1 MGHSSQLKQLHDL
14 QVQGNS
20 SSVADSEK
28 LLSLHE
34 AQSACRVRS
43 AGKSKGFRQS
53 ALAKEQPILSEELA
67 KDVEREDEE
76 EDQVADES
84 LVSAV

>member
-1 MGHSSQLKQLHDL
+1 MYR
-14 QVQGNS
+14 
-20 SSVADSEK
+20 
-28 LLSLHE
+28 

-43 AGKSKGFRQS
+43 AGKSKGFKQGAS
-53 ALAKEQPILSEELA
+53 AKEQPALSEELV

-84 LVSAV
+84 LESAV